1 VHLVVQH
8 NLEIW
13 HTKKQQ
19 RRLSVSTNIITFFF
33 SKHTIL
39 RENLTTLR

>member
-13 HTKKQQ
+13 HTQK
-19 RRLSVSTNIITFFF
+19 TATTPF
-33 SKHTIL
+33 SDH
-39 RENLTTLR
+39 